1 MSSSSANKPS
11 KEPQPTWYKFMGLSF
26 QLFVLIGGG
35 TALGW
40 WIQQRSGMKF
50 PLWLLLCSFSGAILA
65 FYSLWIAMRQEK

>member
-1 MSSSSANKPS
+1 
-11 KEPQPTWYKFMGLSF
+11 MGLSF